1 MNKDLEK
8 LLSYLLHSRNQV
20 HAFHLQTKSF
30 SEHTALV
37 GYYDSIGGLF
47 DGIVESYQ
55 GKYDIIAN
63 YENFGLESYK
73 SGEATVAYLKALAK
87 KVEDTFSKVED
98 TYIQNQLDGVTELI
112 YSTIYKLRFLK

>member
-30 SEHTALV
+30 SEHTALGV
-37 GYYDSIGGLF
+37 YYNSIGDLF

-87 KVEDTFSKVED
+87 KIEDTFSKVED

>member
-30 SEHTALV
+30 SEHTALGV
-37 GYYDSIGGLF
+37 YYNSIGDLF

-55 GKYDIIAN
+55 GKYDIVAN

>member
-8 LLSYLLHSRNQV
+8 LLSYLLHSRNQI

-30 SEHTALV
+30 SEHTALGV
-37 GYYDSIGGLF
+37 YYNSIGDLL

-98 TYIQNQLDGVTELI
+98 TYIQNQLDGITELI

>member
-1 MNKDLEK
+1 MNKDLER

-30 SEHTALV
+30 SEHTALGV
-37 GYYDSIGGLF
+37 YYNSIGDLF

-87 KVEDTFSKVED
+87 KIEDTFSKVED

>member
-30 SEHTALV
+30 SEHTALGV
-37 GYYDSIGGLF
+37 YYNSIGDLF

-87 KVEDTFSKVED
+87 KVEDTFTKVED

>member
-30 SEHTALV
+30 SEHSALG
-37 GYYDSIGGLF
+37 GYYTSIGDLF

-55 GKYDIIAN
+55 GKYDIVAN
-63 YENFGLESYK
+63 YENFSLEPYK
-73 SGEATVAYLKALAK
+73 STESTVSYLKALAK

-98 TYIQNQLDGVTELI
+98 TYIQNQLDGVTELL

>member
-30 SEHTALV
+30 SEHTALG

-73 SGEATVAYLKALAK
+73 SSEATVAYLKALAK

>member
-8 LLSYLLHSRNQV
+8 LLSYLLHSRNQI
-20 HAFHLQTKSF
+20 HTFHLQTKSF
-30 SEHTALV
+30 SEHTALGV
-37 GYYDSIGGLF
+37 YYNSIGDLF

-87 KVEDTFSKVED
+87 KIEDTFSKVED

>member
-8 LLSYLLHSRNQV
+8 LLSYILHSRNQV

-30 SEHTALV
+30 SEHNALS
-37 GYYDSIGGLF
+37 GYYTSVGDLF

-55 GKYDIIAN
+55 GKYDIVAN
-63 YENFGLESYK
+63 YENFSLEPYK
-73 SGEATVAYLKALAK
+73 STESTISYLKALAK

-98 TYIQNQLDGVTELI
+98 TYIQNQLDGVTELL

>member
-20 HAFHLQTKSF
+20 HVFHLQTKSF
-30 SEHTALV
+30 SEHTALG

-55 GKYDIIAN
+55 GKYDIVTN

-73 SGEATVAYLKALAK
+73 SNESTIAYLKALAK

-98 TYIQNQLDGVTELI
+98 TYIQNQLDGVTELL

>member
-1 MNKDLEK
+1 MNKDLER

-30 SEHTALV
+30 SEHTAL
-37 GYYDSIGGLF
+37 GAYYNSIGDLF

-87 KVEDTFSKVED
+87 KVEDTFTKVED

>member
-30 SEHTALV
+30 SEHTALGV
-37 GYYDSIGGLF
+37 YYNSIGDLF

-87 KVEDTFSKVED
+87 KIEDTFSKVED
-98 TYIQNQLDGVTELI
+98 TYIQNQLDSVTELI

>member
-30 SEHTALV
+30 SEHTALGV
-37 GYYDSIGGLF
+37 YYNSIGDLF

>member
-8 LLSYLLHSRNQV
+8 LLAYLLHSRNQV
-20 HAFHLQTKSF
+20 HVFHLQTKSF
-30 SEHTALV
+30 AEHTALG
-37 GYYDSIGGLF
+37 GYYGSIGDLF
-47 DGIVESYQ
+47 DGIAEAYQ

-73 SGEATVAYLKALAK
+73 SNEAVIAYLKALAK
-87 KVEDTFSKVED
+87 KVDDVFDKVND

-112 YSTIYKLRFLK
+112 YSTVYKLRFLK

>member
-30 SEHTALV
+30 SEHTALG